1 MPPLPDQIQQR
12 PGHPLKARP
21 PHDRAEARAAE
32 VAAPE
37 ARAAKAS
44 NIPMDSGAFQKF
56 CQKRAERAR
65 NLCGTRAEAAEALT
79 FLAKVAELQA
89 STSLSLASLVA
100 LLRSNG
106 PVLLRRAADA
116 MNEAAGREA
125 IGRYRSR
132 EDTGSPR
139 SFFARVLLQPEMAQ
153 RENAE
158 SLSHPERCPRCGHLP
173 QLGCLHALGDGRQLS
188 LQCSLCFF
196 EWPHPR
202 GRCAACG
209 EEQQD
214 KIAFY
219 AASEIPNVE
228 VQTCSECRGYLHL
241 VDATRDAQVVPEVE
255 EVGAI
260 ALDVWARGKGFS
272 KIQPNLVGI

>member
-1 MPPLPDQIQQR
+1 M
-12 PGHPLKARP
+12 
-21 PHDRAEARAAE
+21 
-32 VAAPE
+32 AAPE

-106 PVLLRRAADA
+106 PVLLRRAVDA

-158 SLSHPERCPRCGHLP
+158 SLSHPGRCPRCGHLP

-241 VDATRDAQVVPEVE
+241 VEATRDAQVVPEVE

-260 ALDVWARGKGFS
+260 ALDVWASGKGFS